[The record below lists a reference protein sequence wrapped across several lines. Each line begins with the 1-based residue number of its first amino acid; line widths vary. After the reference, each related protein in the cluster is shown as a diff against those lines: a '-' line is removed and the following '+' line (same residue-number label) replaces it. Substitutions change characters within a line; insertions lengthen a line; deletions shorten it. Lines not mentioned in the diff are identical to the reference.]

1 MKELLSC
8 FSIILLLTLLC
19 TPFVLKSCD
28 REYEYQNAK
37 YAQWA
42 VDNQSEKPFKNFN
55 E

>member
-1 MKELLSC
+1 MKELLSG

-28 REYEYQNAK
+28 REYDYQQAK
-37 YAQWA
+37 YSQWEL
-42 VDNQSEKPFKNFN
+42 DRQSEKPFKNFN